1 MATCI
6 ATGGALRLYGIGEAF
21 DCAQAESKDASIL
34 RVRVM
39 ALAAALVLAQSP
51 TTVRVN
57 FTDTGGAGVP
67 VVLLHAATG
76 SVLSWEHQTPA
87 FVKAGYRVIA
97 FDRRGWGKSPADP
110 RSPGTAAD
118 DLIALMDSLR
128 IDRFHL
134 VGTAA
139 GGFVTFDTAL
149 SFPSRLRSIVVSN
162 SIGGVSDPEFVAQ
175 DRRIRP
181 PEFAALPAELREV
194 SPSYR
199 ASNPEGT
206 TRWLELE
213 KQSRQPGVAAQPLK
227 NTITFAKLETISVP
241 AMLLTGDADL
251 IAPPPVL
258 RMFARHLKHAETV
271 IVPEAGHSTYWEQ
284 PDVFNRAVL
293 NFIGKH

>member
-1 MATCI
+1 
-6 ATGGALRLYGIGEAF
+6 
-21 DCAQAESKDASIL
+21 
-34 RVRVM
+34 M
-39 ALAAALVLAQSP
+39 ALAAALVLAQSAA
-51 TTVRVN
+51 TLN
-57 FTDTGGAGVP
+57 FTDTGGTGVP
-67 VVLLHAATG
+67 VVLMHAATG

-97 FDRRGWGKSPADP
+97 FDRRGWGKTPATP
-110 RSPGTAAD
+110 GAPGTAAD
-118 DLIALMDSLR
+118 DLIALMDSLH

-149 SFPSRLRSIVVSN
+149 SFPSRLRSFVIAN
-162 SIGGVSDPEFVAQ
+162 SIGGVTDPEFVAQ
-175 DRRIRP
+175 DRRLRP

-206 TRWLELE
+206 KRWLELE
-213 KQSRQPGVAAQPLK
+213 KQSRAPGAPAQPLK
-227 NTITFAKLETISVP
+227 NAITLAKLETISVP

-258 RMFARHLKHAETV
+258 RMFAKHLKRAETV

-284 PDVFNRAVL
+284 PEAFNRAVL
-293 NFIGKH
+293 NFIKKH